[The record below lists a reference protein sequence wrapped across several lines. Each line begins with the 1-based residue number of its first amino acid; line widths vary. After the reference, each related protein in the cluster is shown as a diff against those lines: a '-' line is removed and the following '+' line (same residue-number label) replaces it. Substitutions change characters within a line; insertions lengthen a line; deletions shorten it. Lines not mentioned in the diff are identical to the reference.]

1 VNKKNIIIGGVVI
14 ALLLLVIFIPKGKA
28 PLKVQSPSSGSS
40 MREAKELYNQAVKL
54 RNMREPLR
62 ARAVYQEIIKNYPD
76 LENIAAVQ
84 HDLEALNLELM
95 FSNREVPGKT
105 VMHEIVT
112 GDSLAK
118 IAKKYNTTIEF
129 LKRSN
134 NLKSDVVRLGDKLRI
149 WNANFNI
156 FVDKSQNILVLKDG
170 SEIVKVY
177 SVSTGENNSTPI
189 GNFKIVNKLENPVWF
204 NKGMV
209 VPPES
214 PANVLGT
221 RWMGF
226 ELEGYGIHG
235 TTEPQAIGKQV
246 TAGCVRMVN
255 EQVEELYSIVPIG
268 TEVVV
273 VD

>member
-1 VNKKNIIIGGVVI
+1 VNKKYLVIGAGVV
-14 ALLLLVIFIPKGKA
+14 ALILVVVLIPKGK
-28 PLKVQSPSSGSS
+28 GSS
-40 MREAKELYNQAVKL
+40 PERQAAGVNTREAKQLYSQAVNLK
-54 RNMREPLR
+54 NTNEPVR

-76 LENIAAVQ
+76 VENIATVQ
-84 HDLEALNLELM
+84 QELETINMELL

-105 VMHEIVT
+105 ITHEVVE
-112 GDSLAK
+112 GDNLAK
-118 IAKKYNTTIEF
+118 IAKKYNTTVEF
-129 LKRSN
+129 IRRSN
-134 NLKSDVVRLGDKLRI
+134 NLKGDVIRLGQKLRI
-149 WNANFNI
+149 WDGKFNI

-170 SEIVKVY
+170 ADIVKVY
-177 SVSTGENNSTPI
+177 SVSTGENNSTPV
-189 GNFKIVNKLENPVWF
+189 GTFKVTSKLENPVWF

-221 RWMGF
+221 RWIGF
-226 ELEGYGIHG
+226 DLPGYGIHG
-235 TTEPQAIGKQV
+235 TVDPKKIGQQV

-255 EQVEELYSIVPIG
+255 EQVEELYSIAPMN